1 MRDKI
6 NYEKLYKEER
16 RRFEV
21 QINQL
26 KSEMELL
33 KKKIEWL
40 EKRNAE
46 LERRDNYHDGPNTP
60 ANGDSLT
67 RKKSRKMRQENYKP
81 TGRKPGGQPG
91 HKGTTR
97 KFTIDRQVEHGF
109 DRCPSCGSEDIH
121 IAHTEKIPIT
131 EMPPPVKPETIEHI
145 YHTYTCDVCDVG
157 KFTHKKHM
165 PKEGEYGRSVIA
177 RVVRNFS
184 DRMPNRMNADRL
196 KHDGLPMSNGTIQ
209 AILNRVAD
217 SLYAPAEQIKQSIQ
231 KCDIL
236 NVDETSARYNDMAVD
251 VSRSAN
257 QNKLLSN

>member
-1 MRDKI
+1 MNDKI
-6 NYEKLYKEER
+6 NYKKLYKEEH

-26 KSEMELL
+26 KAEMELV
-33 KKKIEWL
+33 KKQFLEKIEWQ

-97 KFTIDRQVEHGF
+97 KFAIDRQVEHRF
-109 DRCPSCGSEDIH
+109 DMCPNCGSENIH
-121 IAHTEKIPIT
+121 VVHTEKIPIT

-145 YHTYTCDVCDVG
+145 YHTYACDRCNSG
-157 KFTHKKHM
+157 KFAHKKNLPEH
-165 PKEGEYGRSVIA
+165 GEYGRSVITK
-177 RVVRNFS
+177 VVRNLC
-184 DRMPNRMNADRL
+184 DRMPNRMNANHL
-196 KHDGLPMSNGTIQ
+196 KYNGLLMSNGTIQ
-209 AILNRVAD
+209 GILNRVAD
-217 SLYAPAEQIKQSIQ
+217 SLYMPAEQIKKLIQ

-236 NVDETSARYNDMAVD
+236 NVDETSARCV
-251 VSRSAN
+251 
-257 QNKLLSN
+257 K